1 MKWLTLNI
9 FKSGR
14 NSNKKTSKRS
24 DRYPNSWGRMRFDGQ
39 LREMMP
45 DKELDVKNGLRRHD
59 FLRRFVIDRVDG
71 IACKNGYHAEDQRYE
86 RID

>member
-9 FKSGR
+9 FRTKN
-14 NSNKKTSKRS
+14 NSSNKTSKKS

-45 DKELDVKNGLRRHD
+45 DKELDVKNGLSRHD
-59 FLRRFVIDRVDG
+59 FIRRFVIERVDG
-71 IACKNGYHAEDQRYE
+71 IACKNGYRAAEQHYQ